1 MTIDAIL
8 LGRLSDIA
16 RSREITMLWTATE
29 LDTLAALATYRSLG
43 AEADNIAVM
52 IDINLTDEPYR

>member
-52 IDINLTDEPYR
+52 IDINLTDEPY